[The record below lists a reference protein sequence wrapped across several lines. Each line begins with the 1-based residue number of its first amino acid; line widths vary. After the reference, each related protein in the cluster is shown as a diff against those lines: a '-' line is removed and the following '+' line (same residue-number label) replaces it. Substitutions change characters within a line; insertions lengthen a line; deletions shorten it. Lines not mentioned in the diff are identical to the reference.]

1 MRADLVAAI
10 RSLRASP
17 AFTAGALLVL
27 ALGIGA
33 STAIFSVVDAVVL
46 RALPF
51 DEYDRLAAVGTR
63 RPPPPEFD
71 PARDPVQLS
80 SVAPQDFL
88 DWDAQQQVF
97 DHFAATTGNSMALVE
112 PGSEP
117 EDLRALRVTADL
129 FDVLR
134 VAPRIGRAFTADNEV
149 DGRDK
154 VVVLSDSLWR
164 RRFGA
169 NPAIVGQTIPLDG
182 QPYDVVGV
190 MPPAVTYPVGQARD
204 TDVYLPYV
212 LPADERTRIPNR
224 HGYYLQTVGRLKP
237 GITMREAEAHMDQI
251 GKALQAAHPEWNKDT
266 FAGTRPLRDHLVG
279 SRTRSWMLMLLG
291 AVGIVLLIAC
301 VNVATLQLAR
311 AASRE
316 REISV
321 RAALGAGRGRL
332 IRQLLVENVL
342 LASAGTALAILLAG
356 WGVQVLKGAMP
367 DGVARVSAI
376 AVDVRVL
383 AAAAMAAVVT
393 GVAFGILPAL
403 QLSRPDLTHALKD
416 GARGTAATARH
427 RLRSVLVVSEVALA
441 VVLTIGA
448 ALFIGSFITLIQ
460 IEPGF
465 DTSNVLTTQV
475 VPRFEPGKPPPDMRT
490 RYQELVDRVQAIPG
504 VERAAYIA
512 GGMPLGNNM
521 STTRFEVAG
530 VTPTG
535 IVSVSV
541 RRVTPEYHRLLRIPL
556 KEGRLFEG
564 ADSDGAPLVLLI
576 NEAVA
581 RAFFPNE
588 SPVGRTVKVQD
599 TDRTV
604 VVGVV
609 GDIHQVSLE
618 SEPMAEIYVPLAQGS
633 RGGGELLVRTEGNPY
648 DLLPAVKAA
657 ALQVLPD
664 VPLRNIRTMDEV
676 VERRAAQR
684 RLSMLLLGLFGLL
697 GLVISSVGI
706 YGVLS
711 HTVAQRTREIGV
723 RIALGATRGSVV
735 RRVLGYAGS
744 LVALGLAIG
753 SAAAWTLTSTA
764 KAFLFHLEATDARA
778 FVAALVVLASAAIA
792 ASVLPARRAASVDP
806 VDALRAE

>member
-1 MRADLVAAI
+1 MRADLVSAI
-10 RSLRASP
+10 RSLRGSP
-17 AFTAGALLVL
+17 AFTAVALLVL

-63 RPPPPEFD
+63 RPPPQEFD
-71 PARDPVQLS
+71 PARDPLQLS

-97 DHFAATTGNSMALVE
+97 DHFAATSGNSMALVE
-112 PGSEP
+112 LGSEP

-169 NPAIVGQTIPLDG
+169 DPAMVGRTIPLDG

-190 MPPAVTYPVGQARD
+190 MPPEVTYPVGQARD

-212 LPADERTRIPNR
+212 IPADERTRIPNR

-237 GITMREAEAHMDQI
+237 GITMGEAEAHMDQI

-266 FAGTRPLRDHLVG
+266 YAGTRPLRDHVVG

-316 REISV
+316 REVSV

-342 LASAGTALAILLAG
+342 LASAGTVLAILLAA

-376 AVDVRVL
+376 AVDRRVL
-383 AAAAMAAVVT
+383 AAAATAAVVT

-416 GARGTAATARH
+416 GARGTAGTARH
-427 RLRSVLVVSEVALA
+427 RLRSVLIVSEVALA

-448 ALFIGSFITLIQ
+448 ALFIGSFISLIQ

-475 VPRFEPGKPPPDMRT
+475 VPRFEPGKPPPDMRA

-530 VTPTG
+530 VTPQG
-535 IVSVSV
+535 NVSVSV

-556 KEGRLFEG
+556 KEGRLFEA
-564 ADSDGAPLVLLI
+564 ADRDGAPLVVLV

-599 TDRTV
+599 ADRTI
-604 VVGVV
+604 VGIV

-633 RGGGELLVRTEGNPY
+633 RGGGELLVRTDGNPY
-648 DLLPAVKAA
+648 DVLAAVKAA

-676 VERRAAQR
+676 MERRAAQR

-697 GLVISSVGI
+697 GLVIASVGI
-706 YGVLS
+706 YGVLA

-723 RIALGATRGSVV
+723 RMALGATRGSVV
-735 RRVLGYAGS
+735 RMLLGYAGS

-764 KAFLFHLEATDARA
+764 KAFLFQLDATDARA

-792 ASVLPARRAASVDP
+792 ASVQPARRAASVDP